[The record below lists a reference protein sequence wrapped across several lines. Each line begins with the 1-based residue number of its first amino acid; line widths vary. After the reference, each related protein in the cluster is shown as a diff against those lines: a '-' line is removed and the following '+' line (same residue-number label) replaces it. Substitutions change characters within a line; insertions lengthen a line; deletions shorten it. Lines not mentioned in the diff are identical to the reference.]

1 MSASPLFRGCAVA
14 LATPFRDGAIDYA
27 AMDRLIDMQLSG
39 GTKAIVACGT
49 TGEPATMTAQER
61 LSVVRHVVRRVDG
74 RIPVIAGTGTNCTQS
89 VIDTANAYQDEGV
102 QAQLVVTPYYNKTTQ
117 EGLYR
122 HYLAVAENT
131 KLPIIIYNVP
141 SRTGLDIAP
150 DVLGRL
156 AGYENFIGIKESS
169 YDIPLV
175 LDKLRHAGGRLTF
188 YCGND
193 ELSVPELN
201 LGFEGVI
208 SVLSNLM
215 PDQMSDM
222 VDSCLGGE
230 RDHALDMQLR
240 LLPLMKALF
249 CEVSPIPLK
258 AAMKM
263 LKLSTG
269 EVRLPLVPI
278 SEQNRQRVRDALI
291 AVGAEPED

>member
-14 LATPFRDGAIDYA
+14 LATPFRDGAVDF
-27 AMDRLIDMQLSG
+27 DTLDQLIDRQLAG

-61 LSVVRHVVRRVDG
+61 LAVIRRVVRRVDG
-74 RIPVIAGTGTNCTQS
+74 RIPVIAGTGANCTQS
-89 VIDTANAYQDEGV
+89 VIDAARAYQDEGV

-117 EGLYR
+117 EGLYQ
-122 HYLAVAENT
+122 HFLAIAENT
-131 KLPIIIYNVP
+131 QLPIIIYNVP
-141 SRTGLDIAP
+141 SRTGLDISP
-150 DVLGRL
+150 EVLGRL

-215 PDQMSDM
+215 PDSMSDM
-222 VDSCLGGE
+222 VDRCLRGE
-230 RDHALDMQLR
+230 RERALDAELR

-249 CEVSPIPLK
+249 YEVSPIPLK
-258 AAMKM
+258 AAMEM
-263 LKLSTG
+263 MKLSTG
-269 EVRLPLVPI
+269 ELRLPLVPI
-278 SEQNRQRVRDALI
+278 SDGNRARLRDALI
-291 AVGAEPED
+291 AVGVQLED

>member
-14 LATPFRDGAIDYA
+14 LATPFRDGAVDF
-27 AMDRLIDMQLSG
+27 DTLDQLIDRQLAG

-61 LSVVRHVVRRVDG
+61 LAVIRRVVRRVDG
-74 RIPVIAGTGTNCTQS
+74 RIPVIAGTGANCTQS
-89 VIDTANAYQDEGV
+89 VIDAARAYQDEGV

-117 EGLYR
+117 EGMYQ
-122 HYLAVAENT
+122 HFLAIAENT
-131 KLPIIIYNVP
+131 QLPIIIYNVP
-141 SRTGLDIAP
+141 SRTGLDISP
-150 DVLGRL
+150 EVLGRL

-215 PDQMSDM
+215 PDSMSDM
-222 VDSCLGGE
+222 VDRCLRGE
-230 RDHALDMQLR
+230 RERALDAELR

-249 CEVSPIPLK
+249 YEVSPIPLK
-258 AAMKM
+258 AAMEM
-263 LKLSTG
+263 MKLSTG
-269 EVRLPLVPI
+269 ELRLPLVPI
-278 SEQNRQRVRDALI
+278 SDGNRARLRDALI
-291 AVGAEPED
+291 AVGVQLED